1 MIKRVDS
8 NWIEGKKGEKI
19 GIFPISFVE
28 VCCCYSL
35 NLINIKFIFG
45 KVEPWGGEF
54 FKEKVKPLWIREWNN
69 LWRLLKL
76 HMNVCE
82 KYSFSLYKQL
92 NDAAKTLINSKAST
106 NRYLHVLCID
116 LWLQQ
121 IINSFFKAFISLNIC
136 CGNINIP
143 MQYMYFCFHL
153 IIQTYSFCKKK

>member
-1 MIKRVDS
+1 M
-8 NWIEGKKGEKI
+8 
-19 GIFPISFVE
+19 
-28 VCCCYSL
+28 
-35 NLINIKFIFG
+35 
-45 KVEPWGGEF
+45 
-54 FKEKVKPLWIREWNN
+54 KPLWICELNN

-76 HMNVCE
+76 HMNICE

-153 IIQTYSFCKKK
+153 IIQTYSFCKKKKWRIHQTSKWKYSNFYQSFVKHQTFLL

>member
-1 MIKRVDS
+1 M
-8 NWIEGKKGEKI
+8 
-19 GIFPISFVE
+19 
-28 VCCCYSL
+28 
-35 NLINIKFIFG
+35 NL
-45 KVEPWGGEF
+45 
-54 FKEKVKPLWIREWNN
+54 
-69 LWRLLKL
+69 
-76 HMNVCE
+76 CE

-153 IIQTYSFCKKK
+153 IIQTFSFCKKKKIEEYSKRANGNIRIFINLLSNIKLFYCKAYEFREPVCIISKIWFTSLYHLRLWSYTKYSCS

>member
-1 MIKRVDS
+1 MKAF
-8 NWIEGKKGEKI
+8 KI
-19 GIFPISFVE
+19 TYEYLWKIFF
-28 VCCCYSL
+28 L
-35 NLINIKFIFG
+35 
-45 KVEPWGGEF
+45 
-54 FKEKVKPLWIREWNN
+54 
-69 LWRLLKL
+69 
-76 HMNVCE
+76 
-82 KYSFSLYKQL
+82 SLYKQL

-153 IIQTYSFCKKK
+153 IIQTYSFCKKKNEEYIKRANGNIRIFINLLSNIKLFYCKAFKFREPACIISKIRFTSLYHLRLWSYTKYNCS

>member
-1 MIKRVDS
+1 MKAFKIKYEY
-8 NWIEGKKGEKI
+8 I
-19 GIFPISFVE
+19 
-28 VCCCYSL
+28 
-35 NLINIKFIFG
+35 
-45 KVEPWGGEF
+45 
-54 FKEKVKPLWIREWNN
+54 
-69 LWRLLKL
+69 
-76 HMNVCE
+76 CE

-153 IIQTYSFCKKK
+153 IIQTYSFCKKKIKNTANEQMEILEFLSIFCQTSNFFIVRHINSGSLHV

>member
-1 MIKRVDS
+1 M
-8 NWIEGKKGEKI
+8 
-19 GIFPISFVE
+19 
-28 VCCCYSL
+28 
-35 NLINIKFIFG
+35 NI
-45 KVEPWGGEF
+45 
-54 FKEKVKPLWIREWNN
+54 
-69 LWRLLKL
+69 
-76 HMNVCE
+76 CE

-106 NRYLHVLCID
+106 NRYLHVHVLCID

-153 IIQTYSFCKKK
+153 IIQTYSFCKKKKMKNTSNEQMEIFEFLSIFCQTSNFFYCKAYKFRKPACIISQIRFTSLYHLRLWSYTKYNCS

>member
-1 MIKRVDS
+1 M
-8 NWIEGKKGEKI
+8 
-19 GIFPISFVE
+19 
-28 VCCCYSL
+28 
-35 NLINIKFIFG
+35 
-45 KVEPWGGEF
+45 
-54 FKEKVKPLWIREWNN
+54 
-69 LWRLLKL
+69 WRLLKL
-76 HMNVCE
+76 HMNICE

-121 IINSFFKAFISLNIC
+121 IMNSFFKAFISLNIC

-153 IIQTYSFCKKK
+153 IIQTYSFCQKKKMKNTSNEQMEIFEFLSIFCQTSNFFIVRHIPVNSGSLHV

>member
-1 MIKRVDS
+1 M
-8 NWIEGKKGEKI
+8 
-19 GIFPISFVE
+19 
-28 VCCCYSL
+28 
-35 NLINIKFIFG
+35 
-45 KVEPWGGEF
+45 
-54 FKEKVKPLWIREWNN
+54 
-69 LWRLLKL
+69 WRLLKL
-76 HMNVCE
+76 HMNICE

-136 CGNINIP
+136 CGNISIP

-153 IIQTYSFCKKK
+153 IIQTYSFCKKKKKLKNTANEQMEILEFLSIFCQTSNFFIVRHINSGSLHV

>member
-1 MIKRVDS
+1 M
-8 NWIEGKKGEKI
+8 
-19 GIFPISFVE
+19 
-28 VCCCYSL
+28 
-35 NLINIKFIFG
+35 NI
-45 KVEPWGGEF
+45 
-54 FKEKVKPLWIREWNN
+54 
-69 LWRLLKL
+69 
-76 HMNVCE
+76 CE
-82 KYSFSLYKQL
+82 KYSFFLYKQL

-153 IIQTYSFCKKK
+153 IIQTYSFCKKEIKNTANEQMEILEFLSIFCQTSNFFIVRHINSGSLHVKSQRFGLPPFITSDYGVIQNIIVVNRYP

>member
-1 MIKRVDS
+1 M
-8 NWIEGKKGEKI
+8 
-19 GIFPISFVE
+19 
-28 VCCCYSL
+28 
-35 NLINIKFIFG
+35 
-45 KVEPWGGEF
+45 
-54 FKEKVKPLWIREWNN
+54 KPLWICELNN

-76 HMNVCE
+76 HMNICE

-136 CGNINIP
+136 CGNINTHVYQCNTCIFAFILLSKP
-143 MQYMYFCFHL
+143 ILFA
-153 IIQTYSFCKKK
+153 KKKIKNTANEQMEIFEFLSIFCQTSNFFIVRHTNSGSLHV